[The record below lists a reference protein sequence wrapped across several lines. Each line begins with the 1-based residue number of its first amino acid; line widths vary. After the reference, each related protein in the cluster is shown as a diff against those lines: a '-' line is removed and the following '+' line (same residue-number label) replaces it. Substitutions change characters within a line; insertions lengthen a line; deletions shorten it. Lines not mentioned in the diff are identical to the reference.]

1 MSLKRDS
8 ANLRDEDFL
17 INKTEA
23 RNVIRAAN
31 SNTFFEIALK
41 ISIKT
46 SFYYM
51 TITAKSLRQQKLS
64 L

>member
-23 RNVIRAAN
+23 KNVIRAAN
-31 SNTFFEIALK
+31 LSISFENAFRTNTKA
-41 ISIKT
+41 
-46 SFYYM
+46 SFHHI
-51 TITAKSLRQQKLS
+51 TITAKSLR
-64 L
+64 